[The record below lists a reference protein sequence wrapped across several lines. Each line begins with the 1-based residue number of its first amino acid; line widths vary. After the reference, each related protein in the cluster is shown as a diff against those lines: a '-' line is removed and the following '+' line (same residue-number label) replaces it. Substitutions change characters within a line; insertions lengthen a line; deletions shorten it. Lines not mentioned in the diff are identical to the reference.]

1 MMNPFSLRNFLF
13 TIILSALTLS
23 SLSCGSGKESKPSA
37 ATPDT
42 GAIVVGVTPTMASLP
57 YLYADNRGLYE
68 SLGVDVRVR
77 LFESQADLDTALSAG
92 SVDVTLS
99 DIVRAALTTT
109 SSSPL
114 LLLSSESC
122 GWGLVAS
129 GKTRLTKV
137 RQLSDRLVGI
147 ERFSTSDRLLDYAL
161 TDAKMK
167 KDAPFRPQIGKLPL
181 RSSMLNEGQIEA
193 AVLPEPWLSAAQGKG
208 HKLLTTFTAKEG
220 SGSFG
225 LLAKE
230 KRLRNKDFVKSLQ
243 TILKGRNMMVDSLNY
258 LSKGELQAVVGE
270 LFKIDPASLQKL
282 PAKTT
287 IKAVQPDRKQV
298 GIADSYLKTQATGR
312 RRGRL
317 ETSNIL
323 F

>member
-1 MMNPFSLRNFLF
+1 
-13 TIILSALTLS
+13 
-23 SLSCGSGKESKPSA
+23 
-37 ATPDT
+37 
-42 GAIVVGVTPTMASLP
+42 MASLP
-57 YLYADNRGLYE
+57 YLYADNRGLYD

-92 SVDVTLS
+92 SVDVALS
-99 DIVRAALTTT
+99 DVVRAALTTT

-122 GWGLVAS
+122 GWGIVAS

-147 ERFSTSDRLLDYAL
+147 ERFSTSDRLLDCAL
-161 TDAKMK
+161 TDTKMK
-167 KDAPFRPQIGKLPL
+167 KDAPFRSQIGKLPL

-243 TILKGRNMMVDSLNY
+243 TILKGRNMMVDSLNN
-258 LSKGELQAVVGE
+258 LSKSELQAVVGE

-282 PAKTT
+282 PAKST
-287 IKAVQPDRKQV
+287 IKAVQPDRKQIGV
-298 GIADSYLKTQATGR
+298 ADSYLKTQATGR
-312 RRGRL
+312 RRGIL